1 MESLSVEVYFYF
13 LSRHEGIGEEEIGG
27 DPPDTFLNHILPS
40 RHWAKCL
47 MWSLD
52 EITLNMKI

>member
-27 DPPDTFLNHILPS
+27 DPPPHLFKSHSSQQALGKVLNVV
-40 RHWAKCL
+40 
-47 MWSLD
+47 
-52 EITLNMKI
+52 TG

>member
-27 DPPDTFLNHILPS
+27 DIPSTHTFLNHIFPS
-40 RHWAKCL
+40 RYWGKV
-47 MWSLD
+47 
-52 EITLNMKI
+52 LNVVIG